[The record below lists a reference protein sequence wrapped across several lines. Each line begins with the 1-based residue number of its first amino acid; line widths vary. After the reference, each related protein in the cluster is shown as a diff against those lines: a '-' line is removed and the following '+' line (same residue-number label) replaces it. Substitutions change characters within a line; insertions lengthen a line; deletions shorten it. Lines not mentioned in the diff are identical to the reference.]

1 MSSFAVSVR
10 TVFFECPLRWFRRPA
25 GASLSRWSSSSALR
39 TRSAS
44 AFFSSSKSLSLLKT
58 SFGSRPSRSW
68 SRVSFLIAI
77 SALRRRHYGLAHK
90 IPDSPPDGRD
100 RDGDPLS
107 AQQHGDLA
115 LAPHR
120 MIGAQPLDR
129 LHERA
134 RPRRA
139 ADPMRSPALRL
150 YALLPAIQRRPGDP
164 DALRGNG
171 GAQPAAHQKTPALKR
186 VASDRCCA

>member
-1 MSSFAVSVR
+1 
-10 TVFFECPLRWFRRPA
+10 VFDGLVGGDVHKQGVDLHELARP
-25 GASLSRWSSSSALR
+25 GRLEALR
-39 TRSAS
+39 QAPGV
-44 AFFSSSKSLSLLKT
+44 ALSDEAEAAPARLAPEH
-58 SFGSRPSRSW
+58 GHRRD
-68 SRVSFLIAI
+68 AA
-77 SALRRRHYGLAHK
+77 ALHEHGEDA
-90 IPDSPPDGRD
+90 PDGRD

-120 MIGAQPLDR
+120 MIGAQPLDH
-129 LHERA
+129 LHEPA